1 MQRTVRTRIRLGF
14 TTLLLLL
21 SGCFFVSGSSQ
32 ASAICGATATSPY
45 VTSDGSSFC
54 WQGQELRLFGAT
66 MYRGHSWQKSDF
78 TGYIDQIIASAEEA
92 HLNTIAAT
100 QFLDAATPD
109 WRDPTIWANMDYLMQ
124 QAAQHHLFVIIHFAA
139 YRSYL
144 EAQNI
149 APYDP
154 ANWTDFLQFVGS
166 RYRDATAL
174 AYYSLSAEAASP
186 LSQNPF
192 RVSGDQLLTFFRQAS
207 DTLYAADGGHHLI
220 STGGFGSLS
229 QNLGV
234 PWQAIFSLPHINVT
248 ATHAYS
254 AAERAFVATVAQWSN
269 QHGKPYVLEEFG
281 FQQGDGDAQRAQEF
295 TTVFQLCHQAGVA
308 GTIFWNL
315 GPEDAPQ
322 SFDVNDQTPLTLQA
336 IQAAASA

>member
-1 MQRTVRTRIRLGF
+1 MKKNVRRNIMMGIITVVIIASGYIIVSSANPTRPP
-14 TTLLLLL
+14 
-21 SGCFFVSGSSQ
+21 CV
-32 ASAICGATATSPY
+32 TATSQF
-45 VTSDGSSFC
+45 VTNDGPNFC
-54 WQGQELRLFGAT
+54 WQGQVLHLFGAT

-78 TGYIDQIIASAEEA
+78 TGYIDSIITQAQQA

-109 WRDPTIWANMDYLMQ
+109 WHDPTIWANMDYLMN

-154 ANWTDFLQFVGS
+154 ANWTAFLQFVGA
-166 RYRDATAL
+166 RYSQAPAL
-174 AYYSLSAEAASP
+174 AYYALSAETASP
-186 LSQNPF
+186 NSQNPF
-192 RVSGDQLLTFFRQAS
+192 RVSGDQLLTFFRQVS
-207 DTLYAADGGHHLI
+207 DTLYTADGGHHLI
-220 STGGFGSLS
+220 STGGFASLAENS
-229 QNLGV
+229 GV
-234 PWQAIFSLPHINVT
+234 PWQAIFALPHINVT

-254 AAERAFVATVAQWSN
+254 AAERDFVTTVAQWSN
-269 QHGKPYVLEEFG
+269 QQGKPYVLEEFG
-281 FQQGDGDAQRAQEF
+281 FQQSDGDAQRAQEF
-295 TTVFQLCHQAGVA
+295 ADVFQLCQQAGVA

-322 SFDVNDQTPLTLQA
+322 SFDVNAQTPLTLQA
-336 IQAAASA
+336 IQSAAP